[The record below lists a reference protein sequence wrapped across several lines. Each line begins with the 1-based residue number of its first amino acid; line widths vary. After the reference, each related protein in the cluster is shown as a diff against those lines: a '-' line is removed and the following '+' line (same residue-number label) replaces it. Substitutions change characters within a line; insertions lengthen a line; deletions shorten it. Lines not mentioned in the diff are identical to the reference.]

1 MNNTYRRTKRLS
13 MFKPCGTPEIN
24 REFVAQYF
32 GKVGHGSEFEVC
44 CPIHNEKNPSMR
56 INVDKG
62 LFFCHGCGAKG
73 SLTTLAKA
81 MKVTYAGSSETS
93 DGLAMLYR
101 KLDQLTHGRR
111 TSAVQRVLPEDYLNN
126 FKFPTK
132 YWTEQGFSED
142 TILAFDLGMDILSDA
157 ATIPIRNPQGELL
170 GITRRFLNPDDGE
183 PKYKDPKGFVKA
195 ENLFASWLV
204 ALDNSPTVTLVEG
217 PKDCMKVWQAGHT
230 SMAQYGSHCTPH
242 QIRLMRQ
249 LGIVTVVLFYDNDKA
264 GRKALK
270 EALGWTTELHEG
282 SSVQMYD
289 PERDLSRFFIV
300 KSVRYN
306 SKAKDPG
313 ELSELEIDAMI
324 RSAKLAN
331 IPHT

>member
-1 MNNTYRRTKRLS
+1 
-13 MFKPCGTPEIN
+13 
-24 REFVAQYF
+24 
-32 GKVGHGSEFEVC
+32 
-44 CPIHNEKNPSMR
+44 MR

-73 SLTTLAKA
+73 TLTSLAKA

-111 TSAVQRVLPEDYLNN
+111 TSPVQKLLPETFLDRY
-126 FKFPTK
+126 KFPTA
-132 YWTEQGFSED
+132 YWSDRGLTTD
-142 TILAFDLGMDILSDA
+142 TILAFDLGFDMMADA
-157 ATIPIRNPQGELL
+157 ATIPVRNLDGQLI
-170 GITRRFLNPDDGE
+170 GITRRFLSPGEDE

-195 ENLFASWLV
+195 ENLFASWLA

-217 PKDCMKVWQAGHT
+217 PFDCMKVWQAGHT

-242 QIRLMRQ
+242 QVRLMRQ
-249 LGIVTVVLFYDNDKA
+249 LGIVTVVLFYDNDNA

-270 EALGWTTELHEG
+270 EALGWTTELHQG
-282 SSVQMYD
+282 NSVQVYD
-289 PERDLSRFFIV
+289 PEHDLSRFFIV
-300 KSVRYN
+300 KAVSYT

-313 ELSELEIDAMI
+313 ELSDRDIDHMI
-324 RSAKLAN
+324 RSARLAN
-331 IPHT
+331 IPQT